1 MWDKSRRNTKL
12 SVAFSHILAV
22 LLLISCD
29 NATALTS
36 SEYTFDELVA
46 QADQIL
52 VGTVSEINS
61 FWGEGRGS
69 DTIFSDI
76 RLIEL
81 EQVKGEIADTQF
93 TLKVVG
99 GVVGDQAQFYPGLPQ
114 FVSGQR
120 YLLFIKGNNR
130 AMFPIAGVS
139 QGVYHI
145 QWNADQQ
152 RSIAIPSTQSNTQ
165 TLSRNIR
172 SLSHNHDE
180 QQGRDL
186 TGLISDIRASMAQ
199 GQ

>member
-1 MWDKSRRNTKL
+1 MWDKSRRNTRHKA
-12 SVAFSHILAV
+12 VFSLALAV
-22 LLLISCD
+22 FLLFAAN
-29 NATALTS
+29 NARALTS

-52 VGTVSEINS
+52 VGTVNQIHS
-61 FWGEGRGS
+61 FWGRGRGAN
-69 DTIFSDI
+69 TIFSNI
-76 RLIEL
+76 HLTEL
-81 EQVKGEIADTQF
+81 EQIKGEFAESEY

-99 GVVGDQAQFYPGLPQ
+99 GIVGDHAQFYPGLPQ

-139 QGVYHI
+139 QGVYRI
-145 QWNADQQ
+145 QWDAEQQ
-152 RSIAIPSTQSNTQ
+152 RSIAIPSKQSNTQ
-165 TLSRNIR
+165 ALSRNIR
-172 SLSHNHDE
+172 SLAHSHDE

-186 TGLISDIRASMAQ
+186 DGLIGKIRASMAL